1 MLLAEMFP
9 GAPNIK
15 ILLIKKSSLSYPL
28 FSFYYIEYKN
38 SSFIFEK
45 ITKGISRN
53 MRRLM
58 VESAEKNKTIIF
70 SFFVDKNENIDYNK
84 ITETERQL

>member
-1 MLLAEMFP
+1 
-9 GAPNIK
+9 
-15 ILLIKKSSLSYPL
+15 
-28 FSFYYIEYKN
+28 
-38 SSFIFEK
+38 
-45 ITKGISRN
+45 

-58 VESAEKNKTIIF
+58 VESAEKNKIIIF